1 MPQPDK
7 SQVHSP
13 ASDDAS
19 VAIVGAGSIGTAFTF
34 VFAAAGRRVQVYE
47 PDAKQQAKL
56 LPRLRQITADLN
68 EFGLAEIDAEKLLD
82 QVSVEADLE
91 SAVANVAYV
100 QECGPE
106 NLAEKQSLFSTLD
119 RLAGPD
125 VVLASSSS
133 MITASELAGSLPGSA
148 RCLVAHP
155 GNPPYLIRVVE
166 VVPAPFTAAETLDRA
181 REFLAA
187 ADLAPVVIKEELSGF
202 VFNRLQGALLR
213 EAYCLVRD
221 GVVGVEDI
229 DRLVRDGLGLR
240 WSVVG
245 PFETVD
251 LNTRGGIARH
261 AEVLGPAYAKMG
273 AERGQEDPWTP
284 DLVARVEAERRSLL
298 PLEQWAERTRWRD
311 RTIMSLLRARRQ
323 KQ

>member
-1 MPQPDK
+1 MPQSDK
-7 SQVHSP
+7 SQEYP
-13 ASDDAS
+13 PGSDHAS
-19 VAIVGAGSIGTAFTF
+19 VAVIGAGSIGTAFTF
-34 VFAAAGRRVQVYE
+34 VFAAAGRNVQVFE
-47 PDAKQQAKL
+47 PDKEQRAKL

-68 EFGLAEIDAEKLLD
+68 EFGLADTDAETLLD
-82 QVSVEADLE
+82 HVFVEPDLE
-91 SAVANVAYV
+91 SALAGVAYV

-106 NLAEKQSLFSTLD
+106 DLAQKQSLFSTLD

-133 MITASELAGSLPGSA
+133 MITASEFAGGLPGSA

-155 GNPPYLIRVVE
+155 GNPPYLVRVVE
-166 VVPAPFTAAETLDRA
+166 IVPAPFTAAAVLSRA
-181 REFLAA
+181 TEFLGA
-187 ADLAPVVIKEELSGF
+187 ADLTPVVIKKELRGF

-261 AEVLGPAYAKMG
+261 AQVLGPAYAKMG
-273 AERGQEDPWTP
+273 AERGQDDPWTP

-298 PLEQWAERTRWRD
+298 PLDQWSERARWRD
-311 RTIMSLLRARRQ
+311 RAIMGLLRTRRQ
-323 KQ
+323 KH

>member
-7 SQVHSP
+7 SRAHPS

-19 VAIVGAGSIGTAFTF
+19 VAVVGAGSIGTAFTF
-34 VFAAAGRRVQVYE
+34 VFAAAGRNVQVYE
-47 PDAKQQAKL
+47 PDTEQRAKL
-56 LPRLRQITADLN
+56 LLRLRQITADLN
-68 EFGLAEIDAEKLLD
+68 EFGLAETDAATLLD
-82 QVSVEADLE
+82 HVSVEPDLE
-91 SAVANVAYV
+91 SALAGVAYV

-106 NLAEKQSLFSTLD
+106 DLAQKRSLFSTLD

-133 MITASELAGSLPGSA
+133 MITASEFAGGLPGSA

-155 GNPPYLIRVVE
+155 GNPP
-166 VVPAPFTAAETLDRA
+166 
-181 REFLAA
+181 
-187 ADLAPVVIKEELSGF
+187 PVVIKEELCGF

-273 AERGQEDPWTP
+273 AERGQDDPWTP

-298 PLEQWAERTRWRD
+298 PLDQWSERARWRD
-311 RTIMSLLRARRQ
+311 RAIMGLLRARRQ
-323 KQ
+323 KH

>member
-7 SQVHSP
+7 SRAHPS

-19 VAIVGAGSIGTAFTF
+19 VAVVGAGSIGTAFTF
-34 VFAAAGRRVQVYE
+34 VFAAAGRNVQVYE
-47 PDAKQQAKL
+47 PDTEQRAKL
-56 LPRLRQITADLN
+56 LLRLRQITADLN
-68 EFGLAEIDAEKLLD
+68 EFGLAETDAATLLD
-82 QVSVEADLE
+82 HVSVEPDLE
-91 SAVANVAYV
+91 SALAGVAYV

-106 NLAEKQSLFSTLD
+106 DLAQKRSLFSTLD

-133 MITASELAGSLPGSA
+133 MITASEFAGGLPGSA

-166 VVPAPFTAAETLDRA
+166 VVPAPFTTAEVLSRA
-181 REFLAA
+181 TEFLGA
-187 ADLAPVVIKEELSGF
+187 ADLTPVVM
-202 VFNRLQGALLR
+202 
-213 EAYCLVRD
+213 AYCLVRD

-273 AERGQEDPWTP
+273 AERGQDDPWTP

-298 PLEQWAERTRWRD
+298 PLDQWSERARWRD
-311 RTIMSLLRARRQ
+311 RAIMGLLRARRQ
-323 KQ
+323 KH

>member
-7 SQVHSP
+7 SREYPP
-13 ASDDAS
+13 ASDDGS
-19 VAIVGAGSIGTAFTF
+19 VAVVGAGSIGTAFTF
-34 VFAAAGRRVQVYE
+34 VFAAAGRHVQVYE
-47 PDAKQQAKL
+47 PDSEQRAKL

-68 EFGLAEIDAEKLLD
+68 EFGLAETDAETLLD
-82 QVSVEADLE
+82 HVSVEPDLE
-91 SAVANVAYV
+91 SALAGVAYV

-106 NLAEKQSLFSTLD
+106 NLAQKQSLFSTLD

-125 VVLASSSS
+125 AVLASSSS
-133 MITASELAGSLPGSA
+133 MITASEFAGGLPGSA

-166 VVPAPFTAAETLDRA
+166 VVPAPFTAPDVLSRA
-181 REFLAA
+181 TEILGA
-187 ADLAPVVIKEELSGF
+187 ADLAPVVIKKELCGF

-261 AEVLGPAYAKMG
+261 AKVLGPAYAKMG
-273 AERGQEDPWTP
+273 AERGQDDPWTP

-298 PLEQWAERTRWRD
+298 PLEQWSERARWRD
-311 RTIMSLLRARRQ
+311 RAIMGLLRARRQ
-323 KQ
+323 KH

>member
-13 ASDDAS
+13 ASDDAA
-19 VAIVGAGSIGTAFTF
+19 VAVVGAGSIGTAFTF

-106 NLAEKQSLFSTLD
+106 NLAQKQSLFSTLD

-181 REFLAA
+181 REFLGA
-187 ADLAPVVIKEELSGF
+187 ADLTPVVIKEELCGF